1 MVASLC
7 GLRELIRRDP
17 APYRNLAHYF
27 TNILKQ
33 VGRLAGQGLGG
44 VVWCGEEKS
53 WPASQSTC
61 PAAKFSGHL
70 AWPLATTAATA
81 AGG

>member
-33 VGRLAGQGLGG
+33 VGWAGPALAWLGLA
-44 VVWCGEEKS
+44 WAA
-53 WPASQSTC
+53 WPARRGWLWRGG
-61 PAAKFSGHL
+61 SGVAL
-70 AWPLATTAATA
+70 CTPGRLRCCSNFTL
-81 AGG
+81 